1 MYLNI
6 KEGEYLVRLAR
17 NSIAHYLESLL
28 PLTPPKP
35 DFPELLEKKGVFCT
49 LLKHSGGDL
58 RGCIGIIE
66 SDKSLINGVIEASCS
81 ATQDPRFIPLTIEEL
96 DKIVIEITVLSDM
109 QKILVYQPRDYLNE
123 IKIREDGLFIKYK
136 YNSGIFLPQVPVEH
150 EWDLK
155 TYLCE
160 ICLKAGL
167 DEDAWIMKPVN
178 LYKFQAQIFSETEPR
193 GGVFE
198 KKLKLS

>member
-28 PLTPPKP
+28 PMTPPKP
-35 DFPELLEKKGVFCT
+35 DFPELLEKRGVFCT
-49 LLKHSGGDL
+49 LLKYPSGDL
-58 RGCIGIIE
+58 RGCIGLIE
-66 SDKSLINGVIEASCS
+66 SDKSLINGVIETSCS
-81 ATQDPRFIPLTIEEL
+81 ATQDPRFMPLTSEEL
-96 DKIVIEITVLSDM
+96 DKIIIEITVLSDM

-123 IKIREDGLFIKYK
+123 IEIGKDGLFIKYK
-136 YNSGIFLPQVPVEH
+136 YSSGIFLPQVPVEQK
-150 EWDLK
+150 WDLK

-160 ICLKAGL
+160 LCLKAGL
-167 DEDAWIMKPVN
+167 DEDAWITKPVD

-193 GGVFE
+193 GNVFE
-198 KKLKLS
+198 KKLK

>member
-6 KEGEYLVRLAR
+6 KEGEYLVKLAR
-17 NSIAHYLESLL
+17 NSIAHYLENLL
-28 PLTPPKP
+28 PMAPPKP
-35 DFPELLEKKGVFCT
+35 DFPELLEKRGIFCT
-49 LLKHSGGDL
+49 ILKHPDGDL
-58 RGCIGIIE
+58 KGCIGLIK
-66 SDKSLINGVIEASCS
+66 SNKSLINGVIEASCS
-81 ATQDPRFIPLTIEEL
+81 ATQDPRFLPLTLKEL

-109 QKILVYQPRDYLNE
+109 QKILVYEPRDYLDK
-123 IKIREDGLFIKYK
+123 IKIGEDGLFIEYK
-136 YNSGIFLPQVPVEH
+136 YNSGIFLPQVPVDQ

-160 ICLKAGL
+160 LCIKAGL
-167 DEDAWIMKPVN
+167 DEDAWIMKPVS